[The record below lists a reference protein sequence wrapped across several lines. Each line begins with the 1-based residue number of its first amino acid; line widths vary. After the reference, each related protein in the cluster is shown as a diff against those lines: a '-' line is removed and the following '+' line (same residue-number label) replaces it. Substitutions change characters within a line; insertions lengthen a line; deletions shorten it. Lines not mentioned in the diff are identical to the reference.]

1 MKKITIA
8 VLAAG
13 TYLGT
18 LLPATAVPTMRLS
31 ADGGATWTTVVDN
44 GPLDADPEVGFIFY
58 LGPVGGWDVSIASG
72 FGSPVIGDPLNPHMD
87 VDTQNSSSQA
97 ASLIVQMSDTN
108 FVGFPNQTFIASLG
122 ATTVGTVTYKSY
134 RDGGNVQFGTTSTYT
149 GGPAG
154 TSPSVTAL
162 PLITEGPFSGGT
174 FTSSNAVVVPSGGS
188 PYSLTIETTI
198 VQSGAGQSST
208 DALLYSQP
216 PPPACTGQIGDFVWN
231 DVNGNGC
238 QDSMEPGIPGVKVD
252 LYSGCGAN
260 KGATAIATT
269 TTDANGLYLF
279 SGLCAGDYTVSFTTP
294 GGFVH
299 TVANQGCGGTPG
311 DAHNPNDSN
320 CQCTGSDNCDVCVNL
335 PTDNTQDLTIDC
347 GYVGSTPCLD
357 FTKTADTNS
366 APAGGQMGYSY
377 VLTNCGGTTY
387 SNLAIVDDAGTPGF
401 PGDDFTVGSGITL
414 FPGQG
419 TNIHV
424 VVNLPIV
431 ECVSN
436 SNPSITAGLLITQ
449 ILPNGNIKVDFR
461 QSRGLNDNVYGT
473 PAPADG
479 WSSHKFSDL
488 TGSDKAEFQFTD
500 GKGNVVLDFYSDY
513 ISAAASSKT
522 QLGTV
527 LYPSGYGSLGPNG
540 GDGKMILGSSNNVVW
555 WSSTL
560 TSNLNSGLNG
570 GFPSP
575 YTTNSPTPEASFPNW
590 DYVDGYSVIV
600 SSNAFGAAGF
610 GGVTIPYV
618 HNSPAKTGN
627 NQVSPVPCTG
637 CVTNIASVVTVDSSG
652 GIVSTILTDDAVVCL
667 GNPAPP
673 PSNCLITKGAF
684 KIDKNTIQIPLKNA
698 GTANI
703 VLTEVDLA
711 WNQGVNGRLMKVSL
725 NGDFWTGP
733 AAGSPVALTS
743 GFNTDAN
750 RRTIAKGQTKTL
762 ILTFEHPA
770 SKVLSDY
777 TGGTA
782 DFGTCVVTFP

>member
-1 MKKITIA
+1 MKTRKKLSLVITLIALVAFSLNTRAAFNYSSTIGSSINFDGLGNFTLSPAVNNLKITSGS
-8 VLAAG
+8 AAG
-13 TYLGT
+13 LMG
-18 LLPATAVPTMRLS
+18 
-31 ADGGATWTTVVDN
+31 
-44 GPLDADPEVGFIFY
+44 E
-58 LGPVGGWDVSIASG
+58 
-72 FGSPVIGDPLNPHMD
+72 
-87 VDTQNSSSQA
+87 
-97 ASLIVQMSDTN
+97 MS
-108 FVGFPNQTFIASLG
+108 
-122 ATTVGTVTYKSY
+122 
-134 RDGGNVQFGTTSTYT
+134 
-149 GGPAG
+149 
-154 TSPSVTAL
+154 
-162 PLITEGPFSGGT
+162 GT
-174 FTSSNAVVVPSGGS
+174 FTIGAITPVGLDSMAPITGTGTLVIHDGANDLTATLVWLDIYQSGTGGFLNNEGSVNLTAISYSGSNPDLLALKNGGS
-188 PYSLTIETTI
+188 GFNVFSFQFIPAVTLAEMKSTAQMTSFSGTI
-198 VQSGAGQSST
+198 GALIPQ
-208 DALLYSQP
+208 
-216 PPPACTGQIGDFVWN
+216 CTGEIGDFVWN
-231 DVNGNGC
+231 DDGNGC
-238 QDSMEPGIPGVKVD
+238 QDAGEPGIPGVKVE
-252 LYSGCGAN
+252 LYGGCGVN
-260 KGATAIATT
+260 KGATPIATT

-279 SGLCAGDYTVSFTTP
+279 TGLCAGDYTVSFTTP
-294 GGFVH
+294 SGFVH

-311 DAHNPNDSN
+311 DVHNPKDSN
-320 CQCTGSDNCDVCVNL
+320 CQCTGADNCDVCVTL
-335 PTDNTQDLTIDC
+335 AADNAQDLTVDC
-347 GYVGSTPCLD
+347 GYIGATPCLN

-366 APAGGQMGYSY
+366 APAGGQMGYTY
-377 VLTNCGGTTY
+377 ALNNCGGTTY

-449 ILPNGNIKVDFR
+449 VLPNGNVKVDYR

-479 WSSHKFSDL
+479 WAHHNFSDL
-488 TGSDKAEFQFTD
+488 TGSDKAEFRFTD
-500 GKGNVVLDFYSDY
+500 GTGKTVLDFYSDY
-513 ISAAASSKT
+513 ISAASSSVT
-522 QLGTV
+522 PMGTIS
-527 LYPSGYGSLGPNG
+527 YPSGYGSLGPNG
-540 GDGKMILGSSNNVVW
+540 GDGSMVLGSKSNVLW

-575 YTTNSPTPEASFPNW
+575 YLLNSPTPEASFPNW

-610 GGVTIPYV
+610 GGVTIPFV

-627 NQVSPVPCTG
+627 NQVSPVPCSG
-637 CVTNIASVVTVDSSG
+637 CVTNIANVVTVDSAG
-652 GIVSTILTDDAVVCL
+652 GIVATIATDDAVVCL

-711 WNQGVNGRLMKVSL
+711 WNQGVNGRLTKVSL

-733 AAGSPVALTS
+733 ATGSPVALTS
-743 GFNTDAN
+743 GFNSDAN

-777 TGGTA
+777 TGGTV